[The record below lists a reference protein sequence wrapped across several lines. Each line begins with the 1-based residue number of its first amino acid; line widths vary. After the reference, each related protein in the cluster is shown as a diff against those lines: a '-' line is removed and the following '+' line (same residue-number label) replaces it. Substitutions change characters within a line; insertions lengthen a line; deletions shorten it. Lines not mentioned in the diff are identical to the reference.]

1 MLNSEY
7 AVRVHDAYTYDA
19 VSREIIGRWA
29 YPFVPDAN
37 LLPGSTYRRAQHH
50 HHHVMARPPF
60 HRVMGAQHHL
70 HHVMARPPF
79 HRVMGAS

>member
-1 MLNSEY
+1 MKLLLLGRYTHVLNSEYLGEYLPDLGEYLGRYTHVLNSEY

-37 LLPGSTYRRAQHH
+37 LLPGSTYRRA
-50 HHHVMARPPF
+50 
-60 HRVMGAQHHL
+60 
-70 HHVMARPPF
+70 
-79 HRVMGAS
+79 